1 MKIFCTGASGYIGGS
16 VAAKL
21 VAAGHEVIG
30 LSRSDAADEM
40 IRKIGATPLRGSLD
54 DRDILQA
61 AARDA
66 DMVVN
71 SAHADHVDAAEA
83 LLEALAGSGKK
94 FVHTSGS
101 SLVGQRT
108 QGKLSDE
115 IFDEDTPVSPSPARL
130 ARVALNK
137 LILASAGNGVHP
149 IIICP
154 SLIYGLGLGADLHS
168 MQVPWMIEL
177 ARKYGVGKHIGAGT
191 NVWSN
196 VHMSDL
202 VDLYLLVIEKAP
214 VGGFYYAENGEMSM
228 RELAESISR
237 MLGFGGKAE
246 TISMADAEAEWGEG
260 PANDTMASNSR
271 VRGVKGR
278 TLGWAPSAQSLLDE
292 VEKGCYVGFG
302 G

>member
-21 VAAGHEVIG
+21 VAIG
-30 LSRSDAADEM
+30 LSRSETADEM
-40 IRKIGATPLRGSLD
+40 IKKIGATPLRGSLD

-71 SAHADHVDAAEA
+71 SAHADHVGAAEA

-101 SLVGQRT
+101 SLVGQRS

-115 IFDEDTPVSPSPARL
+115 IFDEDTPVSPSPARV
-130 ARVALNK
+130 ARVTLNK
-137 LILASAGNGVHP
+137 LILASADNGVHP

-154 SLIYGLGLGADLHS
+154 SLIYGLGLGADPHS

-202 VDLYLLVIEKAP
+202 VDLYLLAIEKAP
-214 VGGFYYAENGEMSM
+214 AGGFYYAENGEMSM
-228 RELAESISR
+228 KELAESIGR
-237 MLGFGGKAE
+237 MLEFGGKAE
-246 TISMADAEAEWGEG
+246 TISMANAEVEWGEG

-278 TLGWAPSAQSLLDE
+278 ALGWAPSAPSLLE
-292 VEKGCYVGFG
+292 EIENGCYVGVG

>member
-1 MKIFCTGASGYIGGS
+1 MRIFCTGASGYIGGS
-16 VAAKL
+16 VAARL

-40 IRKIGATPLRGSLD
+40 IRKIGAVPLRGSLD

-71 SAHADHVDAAEA
+71 SAHADHVGAAEA
-83 LLEALAGSGKK
+83 LLEALEGSGKK

-108 QGKLSDE
+108 QGELSDE
-115 IFDEDTPVSPSPARL
+115 IFDEDRPISPSPARV

-137 LILASAGNGVHP
+137 LILASADNGVHP

-154 SLIYGLGLGADLHS
+154 SLIYGLGLGADPHS

-177 ARKYGVGKHIGAGT
+177 ARKYGVGKHIGAGK
-191 NVWSN
+191 NIWSN
-196 VHMSDL
+196 VHMNDL
-202 VDLYLLVIEKAP
+202 VDLYLLAIEKAP
-214 VGGFYYAENGEMSM
+214 AGGFYYAENGEMSM
-228 RELAESISR
+228 KELAESISR
-237 MLGFGGKAE
+237 MLEFGGKAE

-271 VRGVKGR
+271 VRSVKGR
-278 TLGWAPSAQSLLDE
+278 ALGWAPSAPSLLE
-292 VEKGCYVGFG
+292 EIEKGCYVGFG
-302 G
+302 E

>member
-16 VAAKL
+16 VAARL
-21 VAAGHEVIG
+21 ATIGHEVIG
-30 LSRSDAADEM
+30 LSRSNTSDEM
-40 IRKIGATPLRGSLD
+40 IRQIGATPLRGSLD

-61 AARDA
+61 AAREA

-71 SAHADHVDAAEA
+71 SANADHMGAVEA
-83 LLEALAGSGKK
+83 LLEALEGSGKK

-108 QGKLSDE
+108 QGELSSE
-115 IFDEDTPVSPSPARL
+115 IFDEETPVSPSPARA
-130 ARVALNK
+130 ARVSLNK
-137 LILASAGNGVHP
+137 LILASTDRGIHP
-149 IIICP
+149 IVVCP
-154 SLIYGLGLGADLHS
+154 SLIYGLGLGADPHS

-177 ARKYGVGKHIGAGT
+177 ARKYGVGKHIGAGE

-196 VHMSDL
+196 VHMNDL
-202 VDLYLLVIEKAP
+202 VDLYLLAIEKAP
-214 VGGFYYAENGEMSM
+214 AGGFYYAENGEMSM
-228 RELAESISR
+228 KELAESISR
-237 MLGFGGKAE
+237 MLGFGDKAE

-278 TLGWAPSAQSLLDE
+278 ALGWAPSAPSLLDE
-292 VEKGCYVGFG
+292 VEKDCYVGFG

>member
-1 MKIFCTGASGYIGGS
+1 MRIFCTGASGYIGGS

-21 VAAGHEVIG
+21 VAGGHEVIG
-30 LSRSDAADEM
+30 LSRSETADEM

-54 DRDILQA
+54 DKDVLQA

-71 SAHADHVDAAEA
+71 SAHADHVGAAEA
-83 LLEALAGSGKK
+83 LLEALEGSGKK

-108 QGKLSDE
+108 QGELSDD
-115 IFDEDTPVSPSPARL
+115 IFDEDTPVSPSPARV

-137 LILASAGNGVHP
+137 LILASADNGVHP

-154 SLIYGLGLGADLHS
+154 SLIYGLGLGADPHS

-177 ARKYGVGKHIGAGT
+177 ARKYGVGKHIGAGK
-191 NVWSN
+191 NIWSN
-196 VHMSDL
+196 VHMNDL
-202 VDLYLLVIEKAP
+202 VDLYLLAIEKAP
-214 VGGFYYAENGEMSM
+214 AGGFYYAENGEMSM
-228 RELAESISR
+228 KELAESISR
-237 MLGFGGKAE
+237 MLGFGGKTE
-246 TISMADAEAEWGEG
+246 TISMTDAEAEWGEG

-278 TLGWAPSAQSLLDE
+278 ALGWAPLAPSLLE
-292 VEKGCYVGFG
+292 EIEKGCYVGFG